1 MKENL
6 DKVGINYE
14 LETLANISKL
24 SFKKIGKEKAHD
36 LALSTLLAK
45 KETHTKVKHL
55 KHDKLYIQS

>member
-6 DKVGINYE
+6 DEVGINYE

-36 LALSTLLAK
+36 LALST
-45 KETHTKVKHL
+45 
-55 KHDKLYIQS
+55 